1 MLKGDP
7 DDNFR
12 MEKAPSGPPN
22 WLKFQR
28 RPHQYEDVAEK
39 RGTLGSSGSKSLSNL
54 DEPDMDWDESEF
66 ATPSAPVKKKEL
78 AMSASQP
85 NLLRAPD
92 ELDTAF
98 PHLERPE
105 RVSEEVFYLRKLRLL
120 QHRYEDVDIPQW
132 PEVGGEEGET
142 MGDVNALKS
151 AIRASLMESDQK
163 SPPPG
168 EQRLPKGWQRMTDEA
183 GDFYF
188 WHVPTGRTQYTRPSG
203 EELRRL
209 VGGREWCVESGVV
222 GMAGRV
228 EWGGGTVGWWGW
240 RVEWSGGGWW
250 GWRVEWSGVVG
261 QWGGGDGG

>member
-1 MLKGDP
+1 MYYLTSLDKEFGEFNCRCIKSLENSLVLKGES
-7 DDNFR
+7 DDHFR
-12 MEKAPSGPPN
+12 MEKAPTGPPN
-22 WLKFQR
+22 WHKFQR
-28 RPHQYEDVAEK
+28 RPHQYEDIAENK
-39 RGTLGSSGSKSLSNL
+39 GTLGSSGSKSLSNL

-66 ATPSAPVKKKEL
+66 VTPPAPIKKKEL

-92 ELDTAF
+92 ELDKVF

-132 PEVGGEEGET
+132 PEVGGEEGGT
-142 MGDVNALKS
+142 MGDVNSLTS
-151 AIRASLMESDQK
+151 AIRASLMESDKK

-168 EQRLPKGWQRMTDEA
+168 EQKLPRGWQRMTDEA

-203 EELRRL
+203 EEQRRL
-209 VGGREWCVESGVV
+209 VGG
-222 GMAGRV
+222 
-228 EWGGGTVGWWGW
+228 VGWWGLW
-240 RVEWSGGGWW
+240 VESGISTNTS
-250 GWRVEWSGVVG
+250 RYSGVKAE
-261 QWGGGDGG
+261 